1 MEPRPQAQET
11 PSPGLLPIQLLEVKA
26 RGRFGAVW
34 KAQYRTETVAV
45 KVFHI
50 QVLMALTEQTVF
62 QTDYVQVFT
71 LKDKMLEYF
80 YHHQKQRYKV

>member
-1 MEPRPQAQET
+1 MEPRSQAQEA
-11 PSPGLLPIQLLEVKA
+11 PSKGLLPIQLLEVKA

-50 QVLMALTEQTVF
+50 QVLIALCNIFCRQSKWSF
-62 QTDYVQVFT
+62 NLIIWQCS
-71 LKDKMLEYF
+71 
-80 YHHQKQRYKV
+80 R

>member
-1 MEPRPQAQET
+1 MEPRSQTQEA
-11 PSPGLLPIQLLEVKA
+11 PSQGLLPIQLLEVKA

-50 QVLMALTEQTVF
+50 QVLIALSSILKAEQIVF
-62 QTDYVQVFT
+62 QLDYITVFT
-71 LKDKMLEYF
+71 LKDKTH
-80 YHHQKQRYKV
+80 YHHTKVHL

>member
-1 MEPRPQAQET
+1 MEPRPQAQEA
-11 PSPGLLPIQLLEVKA
+11 PSQGLLPIQLLEVKA

-50 QVLMALTEQTVF
+50 QVLLAL
-62 QTDYVQVFT
+62 
-71 LKDKMLEYF
+71 L
-80 YHHQKQRYKV
+80 